1 MKAKTPRWVMVID
14 LRKCIGCRA
23 CAVVC
28 SEKNNVPSD
37 SLRKVVDCDVL
48 SPGDPRRGFLPL
60 SCMHCDHPP
69 CLAVCPTGATYRR
82 PDGIVN
88 IDEERCLGCGYCEM
102 ACPYHARTIFHEKI
116 DLIISAMK
124 SAAGSSEYPRQIG
137 VSMKCNFCLPK
148 VESGMAREL
157 KPGVDPDATPE
168 CVLACSGSVLH
179 FGDLNDPQSNV
190 SQLLKEH
197 QAIRLQTALG
207 TEPSIFYIPV
217 G

>member
-1 MKAKTPRWVMVID
+1 
-14 LRKCIGCRA
+14 
-23 CAVVC
+23 
-28 SEKNNVPSD
+28 
-37 SLRKVVDCDVL
+37 
-48 SPGDPRRGFLPL
+48 
-60 SCMHCDHPP
+60 
-69 CLAVCPTGATYRR
+69 
-82 PDGIVN
+82 
-88 IDEERCLGCGYCEM
+88 M

-124 SAAGSSEYPRQIG
+124 SAAGSPEYPRQIG